1 MNSNMNYNYFQF
13 KASDEIMDET
23 AGVDKKLENE
33 CLKSNFCNI
42 GLAESFEFREMY
54 QLMLRAYK
62 DSLEGDDESD
72 EGNLLRPGS
81 SMM

>member
-1 MNSNMNYNYFQF
+1 MNYNYVQF
-13 KASDEIMDET
+13 KASDQTMDET
-23 AGVDKKLENE
+23 AGVDKKLEDE

-62 DSLEGDDESD
+62 DSLQRDEESD
-72 EGNLLRPGS
+72 DDNLLRPGTS
-81 SMM
+81 VM